1 MRAAAER
8 IGNPQNEYRS
18 FHVAG
23 TNGKGSVCA
32 YLDSCLRRMGFATGL
47 FTSPHIVDFEERFI
61 INGRPVA
68 SESWVAVYRDL
79 SPIIEELGLTFFE
92 AATLIAF
99 ELFKREKV
107 EWAVFE
113 TGLGGRLDATNIL
126 GPKVAVV
133 TRLAMDHMD
142 LLGSDLAAIALEK
155 LGIVK
160 SGVPLVMAEPDELEI
175 RKLALDLCLQNG
187 STCEFVSSSMAQEIG
202 QAGGML
208 WFTHNNQ
215 RCDLPFAGAYQIANA
230 LVAVHSLNAAGFRDQ
245 PLIAEGIRSAFLPGR
260 FQIVVVK
267 GKAVVLDVSHNPD
280 AAKAFA
286 DTFTANFPGRK
297 TLLVTGIM
305 KDKDA
310 TGILRCYCSVASK
323 IILTRPDVE
332 RSAETA
338 DLRASLPVDFT
349 GDVKE
354 IPSVSTAVVAALDSS
369 EDIVCVV
376 GSFFTVGEAM
386 KALGIEPYGKT

>member
-1 MRAAAER
+1 
-8 IGNPQNEYRS
+8 
-18 FHVAG
+18 
-23 TNGKGSVCA
+23 
-32 YLDSCLRRMGFATGL
+32 MGFKTGL

-68 SESWVAVYRDL
+68 SESWVAVYRDIE
-79 SPIIEELGLTFFE
+79 PVIEELGLTFFE

-126 GPKVAVV
+126 RPEAAVV

-142 LLGSDLAAIALEK
+142 LLGNDLVAIAREK

-160 SGVPLVMAEPDELEI
+160 AGVPLVMAEPDELEI

-187 STCEFVSSSMAQEIG
+187 NRCQFVSASMAREIG
-202 QAGGML
+202 QAGGTS
-208 WFTHNNQ
+208 WFTYDNQ
-215 RCDLPFAGAYQIANA
+215 RYDLPLAGTYQIANA
-230 LVAVHSLNAAGFRDQ
+230 LVAICALNAVGFENKVA
-245 PLIAEGIRSAFLPGR
+245 IAEGIKSAFLPGR
-260 FQIVVVK
+260 FETVEVK
-267 GKAVVLDVSHNPD
+267 GKTVVFDVSHNPD

-286 DTFTANFPGRK
+286 ETYEANFPGRK
-297 TLLVTGIM
+297 ACLVTGIM

-310 TGILRCYCSVASK
+310 AGILRCYCSVASK

-332 RSAETA
+332 RSAGTA
-338 DLRASLPVDFT
+338 ELKAKLPANFT
-349 GDVKE
+349 GDIVE
-354 IPSVSTAVVAALDSS
+354 IPFVSEAVNAGIESGEDVICVA
-369 EDIVCVV
+369 

-386 KALGIEPYGKT
+386 KALGIEPYGKMPPQRDNEK